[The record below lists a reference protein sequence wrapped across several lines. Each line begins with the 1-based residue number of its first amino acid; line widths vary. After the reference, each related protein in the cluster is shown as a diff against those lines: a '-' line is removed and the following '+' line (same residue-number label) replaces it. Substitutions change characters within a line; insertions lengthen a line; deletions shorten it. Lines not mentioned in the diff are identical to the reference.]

1 MRTTG
6 TPAANVQP
14 MNQSV
19 AIPNLKRNRI
29 MAVGLIKEDL
39 ALLQDFAAGK
49 VAQQQYPSLMRDLER
64 LGYVE
69 KIDPTGKLGLTSQGR
84 LAIAHAN
91 GW

>member
-1 MRTTG
+1 M
-6 TPAANVQP
+6 V
-14 MNQSV
+14 
-19 AIPNLKRNRI
+19 I
-29 MAVGLIKEDL
+29 GLIKEDL

-49 VAQQQYPSLMRDLER
+49 VSQQQYPSLMGDLER

-69 KIDPTGKLGLTSQGR
+69 KIDPQGKLGLTSQGR